1 MQTPQRHHLSLSENQ
16 LRVLQTAVDTALG
29 VDGAKRVEQRKSRQA
44 AIAALK
50 GEAVPSASH
59 ITSRE
64 SIVKKRSIDIR
75 PVPFVKKRPSGRSN
89 WPKTP
94 AERARVKAR
103 CAERKALGLHRWMTD
118 KTGLGRTS
126 SASTPNHEAYLP
138 SGTERDALLL
148 LASDLSTQIGRAVL
162 NPTAW
167 IGMVADGSPAWSKGR
182 RGGRRVEVA
191 LHSDTPPLLFRNPG
205 GGPRAGSSEGE
216 SLMAAGEMLVFDRG
230 LMHCH
235 TGGDYRR
242 TVTFE
247 VRS

>member
-1 MQTPQRHHLSLSENQ
+1 MQKPQRHHLPLSENQ
-16 LRVLQTAVDTALG
+16 LRILRTAVDTALG
-29 VDGAKRVEQRKSRQA
+29 VDGAKRMEQKKGRQA

-50 GEAVPSASH
+50 GEAVPSASR
-59 ITSRE
+59 ITSRHN
-64 SIVKKRSIDIR
+64 IVRKRSIDIR

-89 WPKTP
+89 WPRT
-94 AERARVKAR
+94 AEERARVKAR

-118 KTGLGRTS
+118 KTGLGQT
-126 SASTPNHEAYLP
+126 STPNHEAYLP

-205 GGPRAGSSEGE
+205 GGPRASSSEGE